1 MNSSEILKMIDDL
14 IEYCKLP
21 DATRKEIIIKLIE
34 IRSECNSILPF
45 D

>member
-1 MNSSEILKMIDDL
+1 MESAEILKMIDDL

-21 DATRKEIIIKLIE
+21 DATRKEIITQLIIIKN
-34 IRSECNSILPF
+34 ECNSVLPF